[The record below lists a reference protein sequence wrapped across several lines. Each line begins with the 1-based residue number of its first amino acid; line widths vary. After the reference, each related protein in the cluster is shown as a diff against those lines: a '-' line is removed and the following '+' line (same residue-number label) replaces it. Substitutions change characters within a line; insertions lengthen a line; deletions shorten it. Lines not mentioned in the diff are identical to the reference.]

1 MGFVILTFIAFML
14 GFFTNI
20 MALPFFL
27 GVVYKRMIRIK
38 LEHVLTKITSKVI
51 FQWTFSIVVAF
62 SLASY
67 IIYLQ
72 HERLARYYNL
82 KYQSTI
88 DSLKVELKVSQIER
102 K

>member
-1 MGFVILTFIAFML
+1 MWYVILIFIAFML

-20 MALPFFL
+20 TALPFIL
-27 GVVYKRMIRIK
+27 DIIYKRLIRIK
-38 LEHVLTKITSKVI
+38 LEHVLTRITSKVI
-51 FQWTFSIVVAF
+51 LRWTFSIVVAF

-72 HERLARYYNL
+72 DERLARYYNL

-88 DSLKVELKVSQIER
+88 DSLKTELKVSQIER